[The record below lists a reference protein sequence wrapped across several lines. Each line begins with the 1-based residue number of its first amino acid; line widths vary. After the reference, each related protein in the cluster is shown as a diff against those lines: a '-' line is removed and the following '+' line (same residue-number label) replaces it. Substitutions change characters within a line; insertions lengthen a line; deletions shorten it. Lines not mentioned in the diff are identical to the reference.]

1 MAQYMS
7 EVLTNP
13 RSGYYMKR
21 DVFGAKGDFVT
32 SPEISQM
39 FGECIA
45 IWIINEWLKMG
56 RPVPLQLVE
65 LGPGRGTL
73 MVRIRHPDYTASLKG
88 FLGTACR
95 LCEFAP
101 QPEGQSRNLGTAF

>member
-1 MAQYMS
+1 MTVAQYMS

-32 SPEISQM
+32 SPEVSQM

-56 RPVPLQLVE
+56 RPAPLQLVE

-73 MVRIRHPDYTASLKG
+73 MVRSH
-88 FLGTACR
+88 
-95 LCEFAP
+95 
-101 QPEGQSRNLGTAF
+101 QSTFVLEKN